1 MSESASFSRERA
13 HNWAALAPLLGVGVA
28 VLNALAAPWRL
39 PLLGARSVE
48 PREPPE
54 PRESR
59 AADEGGVRGA
69 PRSSP
74 PHPAAAGASPRAPHD
89 VPPLGEIFRDY
100 APFVWRGLRRLGVP
114 ESDVEDVS
122 QEVFVVIHRK
132 LSDFEGRSSLRTW
145 IYGICARTA
154 SDYRRSGRVRREVV
168 TDTPPD
174 APQEGGQH
182 DAVALKQARATLD
195 RILDELDTDK
205 RSVFVLY
212 EIEELTMAE
221 VAEAIGCP
229 LQTAYSRL
237 HAARKVVEAGVA
249 RAQLAAKVGA

>member
-1 MSESASFSRERA
+1 M
-13 HNWAALAPLLGVGVA
+13 AAVSMFFANPE
-28 VLNALAAPWRL
+28 PWRL
-39 PLLGARSVE
+39 FPAVG
-48 PREPPE
+48 
-54 PRESR
+54 SR
-59 AADEGGVRGA
+59 AVGEGSGNGPRGG
-69 PRSSP
+69 RE
-74 PHPAAAGASPRAPHD
+74 AAGGGGTAPAPPP
-89 VPPLGEIFRDY
+89 VPVPTLAEIFREH

-114 ESDVEDVS
+114 ESDVEDVC
-122 QEVFVVIHRK
+122 QEVFVVVHRK
-132 LSDFEGRSSLRTW
+132 LGDFEGRSSLRTW

-174 APQEGGQH
+174 APQEGAQH
-182 DAVALKQARATLD
+182 DTVALKQARATLD
-195 RILDELDTDK
+195 RILDELDDDK
-205 RSVFVLY
+205 RAVFVLY

-249 RAQLAAKVGA
+249 RAQHANANAMGARSGA